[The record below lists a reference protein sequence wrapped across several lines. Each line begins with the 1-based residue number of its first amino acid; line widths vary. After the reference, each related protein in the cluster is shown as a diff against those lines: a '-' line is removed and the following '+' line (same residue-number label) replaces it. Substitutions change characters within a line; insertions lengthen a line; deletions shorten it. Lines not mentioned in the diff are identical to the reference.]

1 MKKKDKLWAKRC
13 AAVAIMGMVAA
24 AVISCGTG
32 RKTYAENE
40 GLPDQS
46 AEDSKTETFLRLC
59 KLSEPKSEVATTMTA
74 LKKVLQTEDCAELRA
89 ALNRSEELDLANTG
103 IKDVSFLRFF
113 PHLEQIDIS
122 GNRIESLA
130 SLIGFT
136 RLIRLDISK
145 NPIADI
151 MALKDLTE
159 LEDFSAEG
167 TLVSEAKTAD
177 NCPEQAASEVIAKF
191 CATTAQIGG
200 EALSQLRIKRPQ
212 VRGAF
217 KVEFAKTE
225 SFATIAFSLKSR
237 GRDIVHKS
245 KRNGPFFYRVV
256 DRNGLVG
263 EVHEVQLVDYDGDLD
278 KDGISNGHEMN
289 PVGRMNLKEA
299 GADFRRKDV
308 FVEMGYMQES
318 YLPNARSLATIKKAF
333 ADAPVSNPDGSK
345 GITLHLKLG
354 EKVPFDDDLSPYRK
368 EFAALKKKFF
378 KSRGD
383 VYHYMIWANRYN
395 SGGSSGV
402 SMGIP
407 GKDFIVSLGSWGKRN
422 TERAKIGTFMH
433 ELGHNL
439 GLKHGG
445 ADHNNYK
452 PNYISIMNYAF
463 QVSGIWRNGKRVY
476 DYQRLAKTRLDETAL
491 DERKGLGQAAVRM
504 NYGTRYY
511 CKGRARTIETLRSEG
526 VDWNCDGKIGGI
538 VRADINNDGKTSQ
551 LVSEDNWKNLDL
563 HSGINNRGFIADNT
577 AEIHELELTLDM
589 QKRLEGQR

>member
-1 MKKKDKLWAKRC
+1 MKMTDKQWAKRL
-13 AAVAIMGMVAA
+13 AAFAAMAVVAA
-24 AVISCGTG
+24 AVMSCGTG

-40 GLPDQS
+40 GLPEQS
-46 AEDSKTETFLRLC
+46 SEDSKTETFLRLC
-59 KLSEPKSEVATTMTA
+59 KLSEPSSEVATTMTA
-74 LKKVLQTEDCAELRA
+74 LKQQLQTEDCAEVRA
-89 ALNRSEELDLANTG
+89 LLNRSEQLDLANTG
-103 IKDVSFLRFF
+103 IKDVGFLRFF
-113 PHLEQIDIS
+113 PHLEEIDIS
-122 GNRIESLA
+122 GNRVESLA
-130 SLIGFT
+130 SLTGFY

-151 MALKDLTE
+151 MALKDLSE

-177 NCPEQAASEVIAKF
+177 NCPEEAASEVIAKF
-191 CATTAQIGG
+191 CATTAQIGA
-200 EALSQLRIKRPQ
+200 EAYSQLRIKKPKAG
-212 VRGAF
+212 GAF
-217 KVEFAKTE
+217 KVEFAKAE
-225 SFATIAFSLKSR
+225 SFRTIAFTLSSR

-245 KRNGPFFYRVV
+245 KRNGQYFYRIV
-256 DRNGLVG
+256 DRNGLQS
-263 EVHEVQLVDYDGDLD
+263 EVREVQLVDYDGDLD
-278 KDGISNGHEMN
+278 KDGISNGFEMN
-289 PVGRMNLKEA
+289 PVGRMNLKKA

-308 FVEMGYMQES
+308 FVEMGYMEES
-318 YLPNARSLATIKKAF
+318 YLPNTSSLATIKKAF
-333 ADAPVSNPDGSK
+333 ADAPVRNPDGSN
-345 GITLHLKLG
+345 GITVHLKLG
-354 EKVPFDDDLSPYRK
+354 QKVPFDDDLSPYRQ
-368 EFAALKKKFF
+368 EFAALKKRYF

-445 ADHNNYK
+445 VDHNNYK

-463 QVSGIWRNGKRVY
+463 QVSGLWRNGKRVY

-511 CKGRARTIETLRSEG
+511 CKGRARTIEMLSSEG
-526 VDWNCDGKIGGI
+526 IDWNCDGKIGGI
-538 VRADINNDGKTSQ
+538 VSADINNDGKTSR

-563 HSGINNRGFIADNT
+563 ASGINNRGFIADNT
-577 AEIHELELTLDM
+577 AEVHELELTLDM
-589 QKRLEGQR
+589 QKRLEGQP